1 MVGADGYR
9 FWGRGEEGREG
20 PGREDE
26 DRRVTGGNKYRLIVE
41 VFFRDQVVLVRHV
54 LTHKEYDKG
63 KWKA

>member
-1 MVGADGYR
+1 MKAACPSADQV
-9 FWGRGEEGREG
+9 
-20 PGREDE
+20 DHLTVV
-26 DRRVTGGNKYRLIVE
+26 DIGGNKYRLIVE